1 MPEGINHLRL
11 GASIVLAESPT
22 PPGLYELLNNDAF
35 TLTADIIEA
44 KVKPS
49 RPYGVSG
56 EDAFGRRP
64 VFDNEDKPSRRLIL
78 SIGPRRHL
86 AGRLDPD
93 RSASEGDQRQ

>member
-22 PPGLYELLNNDAF
+22 PPGLYELLNSDAF

-78 SIGPRRHL
+78 SIGREDISPE
-86 AGRLDPD
+86 A
-93 RSASEGDQRQ
+93 